1 MSKIGVKWIWTLLA
15 LGIAVSLYVV
25 LGPGQEGRN
34 ASARARYPHV
44 VLVTIDTL
52 HVLETGVYN
61 PEVTVTPNLVDF
73 ARNGVVFQHAY
84 TPVPITL
91 PSHTDLMT
99 GMSPLK
105 HSVMANGDQ
114 VPLGLTTLAEIFR
127 DAGYRTGA
135 FVSLGVLMRAFQLD
149 QGFDTYVDPFGDRRG
164 RWYRRADEVFE
175 PVRSWVEE
183 NHRDPFF
190 IWVHYSDPHE
200 PYVTKDAPP
209 DTRLTLDGELVGE
222 WTLATRA
229 HVDVTVEIPPG
240 AHTLTWAS
248 LREPRPD
255 DLRRTGIKMN
265 LFGQKELGVLTS
277 ASLPSSSDDIDLW
290 PSWSL
295 DLANSGAVPVALEL
309 GFRGRLQQAS
319 PSEVAEYY
327 PKEVERADLHVGKL
341 HSLLESLGIGEQTLW
356 VIVSDHGEGLYRHGY
371 LGHSA
376 YTFEDQLRIL
386 WQMQGPGV
394 PRNTVVDATPVMMM
408 DVAPTLLD
416 LIGLPIPEG
425 VEGHSLVECWGG
437 GDCPERREWWAYG
450 LNHGNNRLTA
460 AAGYKWPYK
469 WMWKR
474 QAGKGAFHLEED
486 PREENDLLGPP
497 PHPQELVDL
506 SHEFQTLRPKLA
518 FRLSHR
524 QRVAGHPDQLEML
537 KALGYVGT
545 GTEP

>member
-1 MSKIGVKWIWTLLA
+1 MSISKWVWAGVVLAAIVLL
-15 LGIAVSLYVV
+15 LVV
-25 LGPGQEGRN
+25 LGPGREMRN
-34 ASARARYPHV
+34 ATARARYPHV
-44 VLVTIDTL
+44 VLITIDTL

-61 PEVTVTPNLVDF
+61 PEIQFTPNLVDF
-73 ARNGVVFQHAY
+73 ARDGLVFQNAY

-91 PSHTDLMT
+91 PSHTDLMS

-114 VPLGLTTLAEIFR
+114 VPAGLTTLAEVFKE
-127 DAGYRTGA
+127 AGYRTAA

-175 PVRSWVEE
+175 PVKSWLEE
-183 NHRDPFF
+183 NYSEPFF

-200 PYVTKDAPP
+200 PYLTKDAPP
-209 DTRLTLDGELVGE
+209 DTRLTLDGKLVGE
-222 WTLATRA
+222 WTLADRA
-229 HVDVTVEIPPG
+229 QVDVQVEVSPG
-240 AHTLTWAS
+240 KHRLTWTS

-255 DLRRTGIKMN
+255 DVRHTGMKMN
-265 LFGQKELGVLTS
+265 LFGQKDLAALTS
-277 ASLPSSSDDIDLW
+277 ASLPSSGDDIDLE

-295 DLANSGAVPVALEL
+295 DLANAGSEAVTLKL
-309 GFRGRLQQAS
+309 GFGGRLQQAS

-327 PKEVERADLHVGKL
+327 PQEVEWADRHVGKL
-341 HSLLESLGIGEQTLW
+341 RALVDSLGIGEETLW
-356 VIVSDHGEGLYRHGY
+356 VIVSDHGEGLYRHDY

-376 YTFEDQLRIL
+376 YVFEDQLRIL

-394 PRNTVVDATPVMMM
+394 PKGKIVDSTPVMMM

-416 LIGLPIPEG
+416 LVGLAVPSG
-425 VEGHSLVECWGG
+425 VEGHSLVECWQD
-437 GDCPERREWWAYG
+437 GDCPERKEWWAYG
-450 LNHGNNRLTA
+450 LNHGNNRLAA

-474 QAGKGAFHLEED
+474 QLDKAAYHLGDD
-486 PREENDLLGPP
+486 PWEENDLLGPP

-506 SHEFQTLRPKLA
+506 AREFQELRPNLA
-518 FRLSHR
+518 FRLTHR
-524 QRVAGHPDQLEML
+524 HRVAGHADQLEML

-545 GTEP
+545 QDDH

>member
-1 MSKIGVKWIWTLLA
+1 MRWAKWIWVAATLVLA
-15 LGIAVSLYVV
+15 AALVV
-25 LGPGQEGRN
+25 IFGNPGPEARN
-34 ASARARYPHV
+34 ARARARYPHI
-44 VLVTIDTL
+44 VLVSIDTL

-61 PEVTVTPNLVDF
+61 PQITVTPNLVDF
-73 ARNGVVFQHAY
+73 ARRGVVFQHAY

-91 PSHTDLMT
+91 PSHTDLMS

-114 VPLGLTTLAEIFR
+114 VPLGLTTLAEIFQG
-127 DAGYRTGA
+127 AGYRTGA

-149 QGFDTYVDPFGDRRG
+149 QGFDTYDDPFGDRRG
-164 RWYRRADEVFE
+164 LWYRRADEVFE
-175 PVRSWVEE
+175 PVRAWVEK
-183 NHRDPFF
+183 NYRDPFF

-200 PYVTKDAPP
+200 PYLPLDPPP
-209 DTRLTLDGELVGE
+209 DTRLTLDGKSLGE

-229 HVDVTVEIPPG
+229 HVDLEVEIPPG
-240 AHTLTWAS
+240 RHTLTWTS
-248 LREPRPD
+248 LREPKPD
-255 DLRRTGIKMN
+255 DVRRTGIKMN
-265 LFGQKELGVLTS
+265 LFGQKAIGELTGET
-277 ASLPSSSDDIDLW
+277 LPSSADDIDLDPDW
-290 PSWSL
+290 ALELVNAGS
-295 DLANSGAVPVALEL
+295 APVSLEL

-327 PKEVERADLHVGKL
+327 PQEVEWADRHVGKL
-341 HSLLESLGIGEQTLW
+341 RDLLDSLGIGEETLW
-356 VIVSDHGEGLYRHGY
+356 IIVSDHGEGLYRHGY

-376 YTFEDQLRIL
+376 YAYEDQLRIL
-386 WQMQGPGV
+386 WQMQGPGI
-394 PRNTVVDATPVMMM
+394 PEDKIVDRTPVMMM

-416 LIGLPIPEG
+416 LVGLPLPEG
-425 VEGHSLVECWGG
+425 VEGYSMMGCWQDGP
-437 GDCPERREWWAYG
+437 CPERTEWWAYG
-450 LNHGNNRLTA
+450 LNHGNNRLAA

-474 QAGKGAFHLEED
+474 QEPKRAYHLGED
-486 PREENDLLGPP
+486 PWEEKNLLGPP

-506 SHEFQTLRPKLA
+506 AREFQEFRPSLA

-524 QRVAGHPDQLEML
+524 QRVAGSPDQLEML